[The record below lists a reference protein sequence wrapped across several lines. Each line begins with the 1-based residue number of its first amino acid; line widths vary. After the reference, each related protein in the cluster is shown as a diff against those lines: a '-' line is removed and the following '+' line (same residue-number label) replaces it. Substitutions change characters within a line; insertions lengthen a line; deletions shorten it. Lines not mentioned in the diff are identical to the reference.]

1 MTIRNYLKQK
11 WQESFVEPAVFAAV
25 AKMLRSGIPIVKVRY
40 RSHPEPRYYTGT
52 GLPYGNGSGKRARWM
67 MEVTHFEELHD
78 GISELAPKILPW
90 MDATE
95 LDLLVKWDN
104 SHVYMI
110 EAVFVSAVTHDDQL
124 DIIKDIV
131 RRLKPGQGYNY
142 SGSEIKQDFIQPDG
156 YLVHTGNTKRLVSE
170 EYLNT
175 GVVFPRDAFGSDFK
189 VKNLF
194 IADEKKIKRQ
204 HRPNTDLKRWTVLT
218 HLVSN
223 EEPWVIKYTHD
234 NTAGAPVHYYGL
246 TIDIDSKLMKGHPF
260 YITELVDSAAN
271 EVFAKHGAGNYTLN
285 TDRIFIQWEGHSDR
299 LPNWLE
305 HAKKFEGF
313 VDAAPVIVY
322 KKLESRIARR
332 YNGKLEVTEA

>member
-1 MTIRNYLKQK
+1 MTISDYLKQK
-11 WQESFVEPAVFAAV
+11 WRESFVEPAVFSVV
-25 AKMLRSGIPIVKVRY
+25 AKMLRDGIPIVKVRY
-40 RSHPEPRYYTGT
+40 RNHSEPRYYIGT
-52 GLPYGNGSGKRARWM
+52 GLPYGNGIGKRARWM
-67 MEVTHFEELHD
+67 MDVTHFENRDD
-78 GISELAPKILPW
+78 GVTTLTPKVPPW
-90 MDATE
+90 MDQTE
-95 LDLLVKWDN
+95 LDLLLKWDRDT
-104 SHVYMI
+104 VYMI
-110 EAVFVSAVTHDDQL
+110 EAVFVSAVTQADQL

-156 YLVHTGNTKRLVSE
+156 YLVHTGNNKRLVSE

-175 GVVFPRDAFGSDFK
+175 GVVFPRDQFGSDFK

-194 IADEKKIKRQ
+194 IADETKIKRQ

-260 YITELVDSAAN
+260 YITRLVGSAAN
-271 EVFAKHGAGNYTLN
+271 EVFAKHGAGSYTLN
-285 TDRIFIQWEGHSDR
+285 TDRVFIQWEGRSER
-299 LPNWLE
+299 LPTWLE

-313 VDAAPVIVY
+313 VDSAPVIIY
-322 KKLESRIARR
+322 KKLESHVRR
-332 YNGKLEVTEA
+332 HYNGKLEVTEA

>member
-11 WQESFVEPAVFAAV
+11 WQERFVEPTVFSAI
-25 AKMLRSGIPIVKVRY
+25 AKMLRDGTPIVKVKY
-40 RSHPEPRYYTGT
+40 RSSVQPRYYTGT
-52 GLPYGNGSGKRARWM
+52 GLPYGSGRGKRARWM
-67 MEVTHFEELHD
+67 MEVTHFENQGD
-78 GISELAPKILPW
+78 GLYGLTPKILPW
-90 MDATE
+90 MDQTE
-95 LDLLVKWDN
+95 LDLLLKWDN
-104 SHVYMI
+104 RDVYGI
-110 EAVFVSAVTHDDQL
+110 EAVFVSAVTPTDQL

-131 RRLKPGQGYNY
+131 RRLKPGQGYGY
-142 SGSEIKQDFIQPDG
+142 GCAEIKQDFIQPDG
-156 YLVHTGNTKRLVSE
+156 YLIHMGHTKFLVSE

-175 GVVFPRDAFGSDFK
+175 GVVFPRDQFGSDFK

-223 EEPWVIKYTHD
+223 EEPWAIKYTHD
-234 NTAGAPVHYYGL
+234 KTAGAPVHYYGL
-246 TIDIDSKLMKGHPF
+246 AIDIDSKLMKGHPF
-260 YITELVDSAAN
+260 YITELLNSAVN
-271 EVFAKHGAGNYTLN
+271 EVYAKHGSGSYTLN

-313 VDAAPVIVY
+313 VDTAPVIIY
-322 KKLESRIARR
+322 KKLESRVGLR
-332 YNGKLEVTEA
+332 YNGKLEVNEA